1 MSSRSPRHA
10 RPTSRANPAGWLLVV
25 LIIVLIGIGVVAW
38 HAFAPKPG
46 ASVGHLTVYY
56 AKTDGHSMGTWD
68 VSTRSPQSAS
78 SGRERLHD
86 EVLYAAVQAVAGPPS
101 DVEAIRFPPGTHVL
115 GVSIDGVIATVNL
128 SPQVTSLASGT
139 LGENG
144 EFKEL
149 VYTVTGVPG
158 IDAVQVTVGGR
169 RLATLPGGQFEL
181 DTPLRR
187 SDW

>member
-1 MSSRSPRHA
+1 MKPSAKHA
-10 RPTSRANPAGWLLVV
+10 RPSAGTNPAGWLLVV
-25 LIIVLIGIGVVAW
+25 LILILIVIGFAAW

-46 ASVGHLTVYY
+46 APVARHLTVYY

-68 VSTRSPQSAS
+68 VSTRSPQTGS
-78 SGRERLHD
+78 SGIERLHD

-101 DVEAIRFPPGTHVL
+101 DVSAIRFPTGTHVL
-115 GVSIDGVIATVNL
+115 GVSIDGAIATVDL
-128 SPQVTSLASGT
+128 SPQVDSQAGGE

-158 IDAVQVTVGGR
+158 IDAVKVTVAGR
-169 RLATLPGGQFEL
+169 ALATLPGGQFEL